1 MKTLTLFILSS
12 IGLLTT
18 SLVTAGICLG
28 LVAYL
33 FCKWELKKDSKI
45 ERSDESFQKV
55 MKKECE
61 CKNPCNEHCANS
73 KRYNI

>member
-18 SLVTAGICLG
+18 SLVTAGICIV

-33 FCKWELKKDSKI
+33 FWKWELKKDTKI
-45 ERSDESFQKV
+45 KRSEYSFQKGINN
-55 MKKECE
+55 ECE

-73 KRYNI
+73 K

>member
-18 SLVTAGICLG
+18 SLLTAGICLL

-33 FCKWELKKDSKI
+33 FAKWELKKTIKI
-45 ERSDESFQKV
+45 ERSEDSFQKV
-55 MKKECE
+55 MDKECD

-73 KRYNI
+73 KRYNL

>member
-18 SLVTAGICLG
+18 SLVTAGICLL

-33 FCKWELKKDSKI
+33 FWKWELKKDTKI
-45 ERSDESFQKV
+45 ERSEDSFQKV
-55 MKKECE
+55 MNIECE

-73 KRYNI
+73 KTFKN

>member
-33 FCKWELKKDSKI
+33 FWKWELKKDTKI
-45 ERSDESFQKV
+45 ERSEDSFQKV
-55 MKKECE
+55 MNRECE
-61 CKNPCNEHCANS
+61 CKKVCDEYCD
-73 KRYNI
+73 KFI